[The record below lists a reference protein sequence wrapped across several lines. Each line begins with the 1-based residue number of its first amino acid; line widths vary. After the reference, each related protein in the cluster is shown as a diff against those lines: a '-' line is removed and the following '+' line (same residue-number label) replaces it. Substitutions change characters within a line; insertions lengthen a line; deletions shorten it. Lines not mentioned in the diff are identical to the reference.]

1 MSNHN
6 GKKTN
11 QSLLICLILSQQPK
25 EINFT
30 FLCDKEKL
38 GLDHLYSFLILSE
51 WQELFIIFF
60 HSYY

>member
-6 GKKTN
+6 EKTK
-11 QSLLICLILSQQPK
+11 QSLLRCLILSEQPK

-30 FLCDKEKL
+30 FFWDKEKL

-51 WQELFIIFF
+51 WQELSIIFF